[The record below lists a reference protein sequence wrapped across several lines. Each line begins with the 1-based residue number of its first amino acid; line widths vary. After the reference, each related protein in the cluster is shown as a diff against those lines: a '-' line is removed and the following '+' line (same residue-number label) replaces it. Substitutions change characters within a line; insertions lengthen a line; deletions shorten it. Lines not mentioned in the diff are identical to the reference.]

1 MRISH
6 VLLLAFA
13 VLAAA
18 FVLYTALHKEPD
30 APFVRPTA
38 PALVH
43 NDTGAPVIPTTAPT
57 LMHNDTGAPVTPT
70 TTPTLVHNDTGA
82 PVIPTTAPVQQP
94 PYTVTLINGERSNTL
109 QLKFSAPVSPSQA
122 KEYLIAELLSHRQ
135 GKTIIGSAWDA
146 QTKVIALPDE
156 TGKNQLG
163 LVWRASDGR
172 VISPDEFMA
181 GVLHNQY

>member
-6 VLLLAFA
+6 VLLLGMAL
-13 VLAAA
+13 LACA
-18 FVLYTALHKEPD
+18 FVLYMALHKDPD

-38 PALVH
+38 PTLGH
-43 NDTGAPVIPTTAPT
+43 NDAGAPVIPA
-57 LMHNDTGAPVTPT
+57 
-70 TTPTLVHNDTGA
+70 
-82 PVIPTTAPVQQP
+82 TAPVQQL

-122 KEYLIAELLSHRQ
+122 KEYLTAELLSHRQ

-146 QTKVIALPDE
+146 QTKVIALPGE
-156 TGKNQLG
+156 TGKIQLG
-163 LVWRASDGR
+163 LVYRASDGR

-181 GVLHNQY
+181 GVLHHQY